1 MPRRR
6 STKRVY
12 WLRNYQTELCDA
24 SKLRARENLPTL
36 VNKIVLIKIEDS
48 ILSSTAKHN
57 KNTIVILF
65 IIWSTNR
72 LTNYNPMLSMGK
84 FFILNKHFPT
94 LMYVEG
100 SDHLDVLVWL
110 KNGRMSGILDGGVMV
125 KVVV

>member
-1 MPRRR
+1 MIIIFGFW
-6 STKRVY
+6 TEDIK
-12 WLRNYQTELCDA
+12 QTNQSPIHC
-24 SKLRARENLPTL
+24 
-36 VNKIVLIKIEDS
+36 
-48 ILSSTAKHN
+48 
-57 KNTIVILF
+57 
-65 IIWSTNR
+65 
-72 LTNYNPMLSMGK
+72 K